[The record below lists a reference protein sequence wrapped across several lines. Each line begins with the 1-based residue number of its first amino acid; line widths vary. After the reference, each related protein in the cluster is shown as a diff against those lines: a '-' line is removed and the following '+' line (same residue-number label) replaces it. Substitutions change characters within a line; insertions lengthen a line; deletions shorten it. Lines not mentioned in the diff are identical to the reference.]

1 MDVPKFIHHLRKK
14 IEKEKD
20 LIAVALVDGRI
31 TKDDYD
37 KNIGKASGFTT
48 VLDIL
53 TQMSKNMEDINDN

>member
-1 MDVPKFIHHLRKK
+1 MDVPKFIYHLRKK

-37 KNIGKASGFTT
+37 KNIGKASGFTI